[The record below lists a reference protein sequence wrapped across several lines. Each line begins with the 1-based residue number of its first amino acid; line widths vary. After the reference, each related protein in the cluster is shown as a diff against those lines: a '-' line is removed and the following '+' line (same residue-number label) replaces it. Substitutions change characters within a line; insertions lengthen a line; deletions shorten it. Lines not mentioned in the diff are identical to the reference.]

1 MLLFKRLYSVWC
13 YTWFIL
19 LFLLLFPF
27 FWLFLQRE
35 AWKPRAHYLNR
46 LWGQLYFPL
55 CGIKVEVVHRAPI
68 DRCQAYVFCANHTSY
83 LDIAVMGL
91 VISNYYAFIGKS
103 SLQKIPLFG
112 YMFRK
117 LHIQVDRASRLKS
130 HQTYQLALK
139 ELRKGRSLVVFPEGG
154 IYTKNPPEMTPFKDG
169 AFRMA
174 IERQVPL
181 VPITLPYNWKVLPD
195 DGSLLFSRHPVLAVV
210 HPPIPTTGL
219 QLKDLEALKKE
230 TYQTIENE
238 LKRHQ

>member
-1 MLLFKRLYSVWC
+1 
-13 YTWFIL
+13 
-19 LFLLLFPF
+19 
-27 FWLFLQRE
+27 
-35 AWKPRAHYLNR
+35 
-46 LWGQLYFPL
+46 
-55 CGIKVEVVHRAPI
+55 
-68 DRCQAYVFCANHTSY
+68 
-83 LDIAVMGL
+83 MGL
-91 VISNYYAFIGKS
+91 VVTNYYAFIGKS

-117 LHIQVDRASRLKS
+117 LHIQVDRSSRLKS

-169 AFRMA
+169 PFRMA

-181 VPITLPYNWKVLPD
+181 VPITFPYNWKVLPD

-210 HPPIPTTGL
+210 HPPISTTGL

-238 LKRHQ
+238 LKRHP